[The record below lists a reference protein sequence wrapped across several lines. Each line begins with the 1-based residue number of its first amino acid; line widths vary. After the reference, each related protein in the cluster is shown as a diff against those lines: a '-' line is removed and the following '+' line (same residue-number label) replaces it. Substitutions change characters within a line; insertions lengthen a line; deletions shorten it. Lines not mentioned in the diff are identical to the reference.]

1 MNNVPKPKCSII
13 TFTAGFWSNVSQSK
27 TSHRKVFFDAYIV
40 GVVFNTQW
48 DVQVLLT
55 KKFGRSSVTRHD
67 CLKEPTHLQVHELPP
82 LRLSKMR
89 DKVEERPHDQNKRSF
104 YQKKLTILVSCY
116 CCVMMR
122 QKGKTSRFYLEK
134 VFRKKE

>member
-27 TSHRKVFFDAYIV
+27 TSHRMVFFDAYIV
-40 GVVFNTQW
+40 GVVFNIQW

-89 DKVEERPHDQNKRSF
+89 DKTQNLRGSIA
-104 YQKKLTILVSCY
+104 QTGLSSVGTTDLAWS
-116 CCVMMR
+116 
-122 QKGKTSRFYLEK
+122 SALPLLLEQQ
-134 VFRKKE
+134 VHFCAQRRLDSS